1 MTDSVEKSGEHWPR
15 VLTRSKFLRNWSYLV
30 LSNIFGQI
38 LGMLATIRVAR
49 ALSPDGYGSYN
60 VILTISALG
69 VIVLGLGL
77 RNVVIRE
84 CARFPEKSRSLFLA
98 SILLRAVLLPVVCLG
113 VFLYARSSSLALT
126 FDLTSVCIGVL
137 IAGSAWEL
145 IESVAFGHERMG
157 HSASVN
163 LIGAALWSVMVWG
176 MPEAWITVFS
186 ISFLYMAL
194 QAAKA
199 LAFAFVARG
208 YLFMNGGLPAIA
220 WNKECLTVTRQSMP
234 FYWLALLT
242 AATSSLPI
250 LFLAELSS
258 QTEVGYYNLGY
269 KLVNPMQMFIVT
281 ALVALYPGLS
291 KDSMREP
298 ERFSRIVRE
307 SLIGITILG
316 AGAGL
321 CVSFLRNE
329 IVAILFGA
337 AYAPAADAMAFQVW
351 GSVFAA
357 IYWLIGTTLAA
368 GDRQNL
374 LALLSTGYA
383 CLSLPL
389 VYWGSKN
396 GATGLAVATVGG
408 ALVNMPY
415 HWIAFQKALPRRVEG
430 RSSLFLLALLSLSMA
445 ASVILPPVTPLGGR
459 ITLVA
464 GLAGGMCYWVLS
476 RYRHHLVPGS

>member
-1 MTDSVEKSGEHWPR
+1 MSDSKDERRADKP
-15 VLTRSKFLRNWSYLV
+15 TRSRFLRNWSYLV

-69 VIVLGLGL
+69 VVVLGLGL

-84 CARFPEKSRSLFLA
+84 CARFPERSRTLFLA
-98 SILLRAVLLPVVCLG
+98 SILLRTILLPFVCLG
-113 VFLYARSSSLALT
+113 VFLYAKSSSLALSH
-126 FDLTSVCIGVL
+126 DLTAVCLGVI

-157 HSASVN
+157 HSASIN
-163 LIGAALWSVMVWG
+163 LIGAALWAVAVWG
-176 MPEAWITVFS
+176 MPGAWLTVLS
-186 ISFLYMAL
+186 VSLLYMTL

-199 LAFAFVARG
+199 LAFAVVARH
-208 YLFMNGGLPAIA
+208 YLFMHGSAGVGT
-220 WNKECLTVTRQSMP
+220 WRGECLSVTRQSLP

-242 AATSSLPI
+242 AVTSNLPI

-291 KDSMREP
+291 KDSVRDP

-307 SLIGITILG
+307 SLYGITIMGTGG
-316 AGAGL
+316 AL
-321 CVSFLRNE
+321 CVTFMRNE
-329 IVAILFGA
+329 IVMLLFGA

-351 GSVFAA
+351 ASIFAA

-374 LALLSTGYA
+374 LALLSTGYT

-389 VYWGSKN
+389 VYWGSKH
-396 GATGLAVATVGG
+396 GATGLAAATVGG
-408 ALVNMPY
+408 ALINMPY
-415 HWIAFQKALPRRVEG
+415 HWLAFQKVLPRRIKGKTALV
-430 RSSLFLLALLSLSMA
+430 LLAVLGLSMA
-445 ASVILPPVTPLGGR
+445 ASVFLPAVTPLIGR
-459 ITLVA
+459 IAVVLV
-464 GLAGGMCYWVLS
+464 LAAATCYWIVT
-476 RYRHHLVPGS
+476 RYRHYLSPGTS